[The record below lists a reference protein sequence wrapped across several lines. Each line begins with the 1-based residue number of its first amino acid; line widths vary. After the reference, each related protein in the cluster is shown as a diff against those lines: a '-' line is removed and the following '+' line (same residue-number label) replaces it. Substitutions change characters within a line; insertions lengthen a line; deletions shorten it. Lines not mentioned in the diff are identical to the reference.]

1 MVIGMLFFTVVV
13 LSPLIVNVIKIR
25 RPLKVSPD
33 ATRLK
38 VGLFDWTLEHV
49 TGVVVDYNQFTDV
62 YGGGVQYENGI
73 AVHRAPV
80 ITDQHETLTL
90 STASGQVTQV
100 RVVNYNVSPPKGHV
114 VSVWNAR
121 KGSKC
126 FTIAVLNHTTG
137 QQLVNEQRI
146 YSIMQ
151 PRQIPF
157 VIYIV
162 FTTIPVAFFSV
173 FGGAGLPF
181 VLWVV
186 LLILYVTGVKRVQKR
201 YRSEGLAP
209 IWSVSSRE
217 ASSMMVS

>member
-1 MVIGMLFFTVVV
+1 
-13 LSPLIVNVIKIR
+13 
-25 RPLKVSPD
+25 
-33 ATRLK
+33 
-38 VGLFDWTLEHV
+38 
-49 TGVVVDYNQFTDV
+49 VVDYNKFTDV
-62 YGGGVQYENGI
+62 YDGGVQYENGI

-121 KGSKC
+121 KGSRC
-126 FTIAVLNHTTG
+126 FTIAVLNHTTR
-137 QQLVNEQRI
+137 QQLVNEQQI

-173 FGGAGLPF
+173 FGGAGPAIRS
-181 VLWVV
+181 VDRAPDPVRDG
-186 LLILYVTGVKRVQKR
+186 IKRVQKR
-201 YRSEGLAP
+201 YHKEGLAP
-209 IWSVSSRE
+209 IWSVSSQE